1 MLNPEERESCPNRFA
16 NEVNFVGSQDLVN
29 SLSSFGSL
37 LNLTNYK
44 KFDTSNLQEFQVK
57 MGLRLSL
64 DLETITLLCAI
75 YFCSLEMGRKKKT
88 TKRKLAHPKL
98 PMQRQLN
105 LQHEGTHFDLR
116 AIFDDLNER
125 HFRKRLRGYQVVWG
139 RRRKHRPREQFVF
152 GTIQEEDRVIRINP
166 ALDQPFVPR
175 WFLRYVLY
183 HEMLH
188 SVVPDETLSR
198 NRRRVHTEEFNRRE
212 CEFRDYRRARRWEDE
227 NLSRFLR

>member
-1 MLNPEERESCPNRFA
+1 MA
-16 NEVNFVGSQDLVN
+16 
-29 SLSSFGSL
+29 
-37 LNLTNYK
+37 
-44 KFDTSNLQEFQVK
+44 
-57 MGLRLSL
+57 
-64 DLETITLLCAI
+64 
-75 YFCSLEMGRKKKT
+75 RKKKT

-98 PMQRQLN
+98 PMQQQLN
-105 LQHEGTHFDLR
+105 LRHEGTHFDLR
-116 AIFDDLNER
+116 EIFNDLNQR
-125 HFRKRLRGYQVVWG
+125 HFRKRLHGYKVVWG

-166 ALDQPFVPR
+166 ALDQPFVPL

-188 SVVPDETLSR
+188 SVVPEETLSR

-212 CEFRDYRRARRWEDE
+212 REFPDYRRACRWEDE

>member
-1 MLNPEERESCPNRFA
+1 MFSP
-16 NEVNFVGSQDLVN
+16 
-29 SLSSFGSL
+29 LSEFCSVLDSIKL
-37 LNLTNYK
+37 LNV
-44 KFDTSNLQEFQVK
+44 SNLQQFSNQKAASLVSRF
-57 MGLRLSL
+57 GDHYIILSRLFWS
-64 DLETITLLCAI
+64 IA
-75 YFCSLEMGRKKKT
+75 MGRRKKT

-98 PMQRQLN
+98 PMQQQLN
-105 LQHEGTHFDLR
+105 LRHEGTHFDLR
-116 AIFDDLNER
+116 AIFDDLNRR
-125 HFRKRLRGYQVVWG
+125 HFRRRLRGYKVVWG
-139 RRRKHRPREQFVF
+139 RRRKHRPIEQFVF

-166 ALDQPFVPR
+166 ALDQPFVPL

-212 CEFRDYRRARRWEDE
+212 RKFPDYRRARRWEDE